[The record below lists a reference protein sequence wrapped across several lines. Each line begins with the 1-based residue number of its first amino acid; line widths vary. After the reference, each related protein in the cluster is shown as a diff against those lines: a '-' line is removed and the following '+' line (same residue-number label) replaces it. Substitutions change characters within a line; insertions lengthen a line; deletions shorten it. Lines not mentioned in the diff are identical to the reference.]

1 MTRKSNLSIQSV
13 GSWHLVTDQ
22 ENTASGEKAL
32 PFHTRALDGP
42 DHLSLELHP
51 LPERDGIIVS
61 INPPKEPKQSISHVP
76 CDIVL
81 VIDVSGSMNAAAP
94 TPATEGSK
102 EQEDVGLSVL
112 DLVKHSARTIVESL
126 NDQDRL
132 GIITYSNDAQVGF
145 DLLSASSRK
154 FLPG

>member
-13 GSWHLVTDQ
+13 GSGHIVTDQ
-22 ENTASGEKAL
+22 ENTAPGEKAL
-32 PFHTRALDGP
+32 PFRTRVLHGSG
-42 DHLSLELHP
+42 HLSLELHP
-51 LPERDGIIVS
+51 LPEKDGIIIS
-61 INPPKEPKQSISHVP
+61 INPPKEPKQSIHHVP

-94 TPATEGSK
+94 TPATESSK

-112 DLVKHSARTIVESL
+112 DLVKHSARTIVETL

-132 GIITYSNDAQVGF
+132 GIVTYSSSANVSC
-145 DLLSASSRK
+145 DLLSTSLFPPS
-154 FLPG
+154 